1 MTEDSDGCDR
11 SIDTQP
17 RLAYRTPRAYNSES
31 HV

>member
-1 MTEDSDGCDR
+1 MTEDSGGCDR

-17 RLAYRTPRAYNSES
+17 RLAYRAPWAHNSES